1 MQKSRVTAKLS
12 LLEVFLNIVVKVN
25 MGGTGDNHELL
36 VRARHEVDGILAEIA
51 AMGFLAVN
59 EQNRILDL
67 SGPFLPISQNFTY
80 FCPHEEHSLHN

>member
-36 VRARHEVDGILAEIA
+36 VAAGQEAEGILAEIA
-51 AMGFLAVN
+51 TVGLLTVDEEDGIHDLA
-59 EQNRILDL
+59 
-67 SGPFLPISQNFTY
+67 GPFSTNIAEFYLFLPS
-80 FCPHEEHSLHN
+80 

>member
-36 VRARHEVDGILAEIA
+36 VAAGQEAEGILAEIA
-51 AMGFLAVN
+51 AVGLLAVN

-67 SGPFLPISQNFTY
+67 SGPFSTNIAEFYLFLPS
-80 FCPHEEHSLHN
+80 

>member
-25 MGGTGDNHELL
+25 MGGTGDDHEFI
-36 VRARHEVDGILAEIA
+36 VAAGQEAEGILAEIA
-51 AMGFLAVN
+51 TVGLLAVN

-67 SGPFLPISQNFTY
+67 SGPFSTNIAEFYLFLPS
-80 FCPHEEHSLHN
+80 